1 MMLHID
7 RRSALIALLVSCL
20 SLPLPAAA
28 FSTDQPAPPSVQFG
42 ELYHAVE
49 MAGLF
54 PDQKTF
60 EFRAKLG
67 ETEANAVHP
76 YIGLVRARPT
86 RPVHSSKTNVGTR
99 LTAALRQP
107 IREPTHRIVRS
118 YSKVAPINPRV

>member
-7 RRSALIALLVSCL
+7 RRSVLTALVVSCL

-28 FSTDQPAPPSVQFG
+28 FSTDQPAPPSVAFG

-60 EFRAKLG
+60 ADAIPNKPPAQVMADYERQKELPAFDLKAFVSR
-67 ETEANAVHP
+67 HF
-76 YIGLVRARPT
+76 
-86 RPVHSSKTNVGTR
+86 
-99 LTAALRQP
+99 AL
-107 IREPTHRIVRS
+107 
-118 YSKVAPINPRV
+118 PRHHFDVL

>member
-1 MMLHID
+1 MMLDID
-7 RRSALIALLVSCL
+7 RRSVLTALVVSWL

-60 EFRAKLG
+60 ADAIPNKPPAQVMAEDRK
-67 ETEANAVHP
+67 
-76 YIGLVRARPT
+76 
-86 RPVHSSKTNVGTR
+86 STR
-99 LTAALRQP
+99 LNSS
-107 IREPTHRIVRS
+107 H
-118 YSKVAPINPRV
+118 